1 MQTKHECDIYNLLN
15 LALDRVTMVERLYDA
30 DLHAVDWWEGQ
41 WALAMP
47 DQSYKTNF
55 AIIQLP

>member
-30 DLHAVDWWEGQ
+30 DLHAVDW
-41 WALAMP
+41 
-47 DQSYKTNF
+47 
-55 AIIQLP
+55 